1 MDDFSIVIKSLR
13 ARMFST
19 VTTSVTVAVAV
30 AMLLVLLGL
39 RDSGRQAFGRGAGNM
54 HLLITATGS
63 ELESVLDGIFYAN
76 APNNFIP
83 WAKYEQ
89 VAESQPWAYA
99 IPTQMGDS
107 YRGLPV
113 LATTREFFDVYQ
125 PSPGHAWEL
134 SEGRFFEGTWEI
146 VVGAQVAHM
155 TGIRVGDTIALTH
168 GTGKS
173 GPAHVHKEFE
183 FTVVGIAALTGSP
196 HDRALM
202 ATLEASWVLHAHD
215 RRLSEDSNAS
225 ITTVDD
231 ITEGDKMITGIYAR
245 VFTRPGRDSSAA
257 LQSVHYALR
266 LDPQIT
272 AVSPADQIG
281 KLLGIVSNI
290 DQIFLAM
297 AVIVLLSSGISIM
310 LALYNSME
318 QRRRQIA
325 VLRVLGCSKGRI
337 FSMVMTESAMLGLA
351 GAVAGVVIA
360 VAGAQV
366 VAGIMKARLGLVIEP
381 GLGIEWVLFTVVA
394 TVLLAALAGVVPSM
408 MAYRTSVSRALRPLG

>member
-1 MDDFSIVIKSLR
+1 MDDFTIVIKSLR

-19 VTTSVTVAVAV
+19 ITTSATVAVAV
-30 AMLLVLLGL
+30 ALLLVLLGL
-39 RDSGRQAFGRGAGNM
+39 RDSGRQAFNRGAGNM
-54 HLLITATGS
+54 HLLISASGS

-89 VAESQPWAYA
+89 ISQSQPWAYA
-99 IPTQMGDS
+99 IPVQMGDS

-113 LATTREFFDVYQ
+113 IASTREFFDIYEPSLGQ
-125 PSPGHAWEL
+125 PWTLA
-134 SEGRFFEGTWEI
+134 EGRFFEDTWEL
-146 VVGAQVAHM
+146 VVGAQAART
-155 TGIRVGDTIALTH
+155 TGLQIGDILALTH
-168 GTGKS
+168 GTGS
-173 GPAHVHKEFE
+173 SDAAHVHKEFE
-183 FTVVGIAALTGSP
+183 FTVVGIAEVTGSP

-202 ATLEASWVLHAHD
+202 STLEGSWVLHAHD
-215 RRLSEDSNAS
+215 RRLSEDPTAG

-231 ITEGDKMITGIYAR
+231 IEEHDKLITGIYAR
-245 VFTRPGRDSSAA
+245 VFTRPGRNSSAA
-257 LQSVHYALR
+257 LQSVHYQLR

-272 AVSPADQIG
+272 AVSPSAQIT

-297 AVIVLLSSGISIM
+297 AGAVLLSSGIAIM

-325 VLRVLGCSKGRI
+325 VLRVLGCSKGRV

-351 GAVAGVVIA
+351 GSVAGVAIA
-360 VAGAQV
+360 FVGAQF
-366 VAGIMKARLGLVIEP
+366 VAGIMKSRLGLVIEP
-381 GLGIEWVLFTVVA
+381 GLGIEWVLFTIVA
-394 TVLLAALAGVVPSM
+394 TVLLASLAGVVPSM